1 MSDSHVYCNTARPTC
16 SIKMTHGGLNGERR
30 KSAISK
36 GKFWQKKKHW
46 NKQNFNVTY
55 WLLARK
61 SAACTNCAPKH
72 ISHFNRFTTSPMG
85 NLKTSLAPMMML
97 QCGHQYP
104 IISWWRSVSLT
115 TEEAV
120 RCLRFL
126 SASCCR
132 LDHRVHDWWWRGV
145 LIQRD
150 TSLGHRFPSAAG
162 IGLMMCTQNKNQI
175 YDNVTKSPIASNT
188 PPVFLQEPST
198 CAFGAFRDKLHTH
211 THNICLALPLNWVW
225 CQGFLMSCPSSLVF
239 CLLALTC
246 SPPISSA
253 LSLLQLSPAHAL
265 CSHLSSGAIQRIFV
279 TRGSN
284 AGKMFSFLFII
295 KGAVRKVW
303 PLSTSWGS

>member
-1 MSDSHVYCNTARPTC
+1 MKS
-16 SIKMTHGGLNGERR
+16 GGNLLFQREN
-30 KSAISK
+30 S
-36 GKFWQKKKHW
+36 GKKNW

-97 QCGHQYP
+97 QCRHQYP

-120 RCLRFL
+120 RSLRFL

-132 LDHRVHDWWWRGV
+132 LDHCVHDWWWRGV

-150 TSLGHRFPSAAG
+150 TILGHRSPSAAG
-162 IGLMMCTQNKNQI
+162 IGLMICTQNKNQI
-175 YDNVTKSPIASNT
+175 YNNVTKSPIASNT
-188 PPVFLQEPST
+188 PRVFLQEPTT

-211 THNICLALPLNWVW
+211 TTYVWLFPLTEFGARGFSCPALPH
-225 CQGFLMSCPSSLVF
+225 S
-239 CLLALTC
+239 
-246 SPPISSA
+246 SSA
-253 LSLLQLSPAHAL
+253 FLHSLAHL
-265 CSHLSSGAIQRIFV
+265 PSHLLSAFSSWALHMHYVAIYHPKLFSVFSWHVAVMQEKC
-279 TRGSN
+279 S
-284 AGKMFSFLFII
+284 FSFL
-295 KGAVRKVW
+295 
-303 PLSTSWGS
+303 